1 MKKIPLL
8 LVALF
13 LLYEG
18 SANAQTM
25 VSGGIYQNTTWT
37 LANSPYQVNGSVVVF
52 PGATLTVEPGV
63 TLLINNSN
71 TANIYIE
78 TRGTLNLLGTN
89 QAPIIV
95 KTMVDTTN
103 IGWEGFKCTSTQG
116 GILNANYFHLSN
128 ALTPFAY
135 ESALPLYQ
143 YTGCRFSHCG
153 QAISVAN
160 EVILNNCQFRG
171 NEVAVYGWSYFTL
184 NNCYFQDNNTAIFA
198 YGTAF
203 TLTNSTFLENANGVV
218 FASAVFD
225 SMYIADCLFQTN
237 LSGISGPNNGLIE
250 NCTLLDNAAGI
261 QGSYDCQIKNN
272 VIEYNELGVNI
283 SVHTELT
290 NNQINNNMGG
300 VRISDIS
307 SSANAPTVQD
317 NEICSNINFNV
328 DNNTNVNY
336 SLLTN
341 CFCGVDSA
349 TIEQYLIDGYDDIT
363 KGLINYQIFDSSCN
377 NVFQTV
383 MKFNAPAGLND
394 VTNLDI
400 AFQNPVGDELVFLDN
415 NGLEIRAITL
425 IDPFGKTYQLG
436 SNSINIFDLSALPQG
451 IYFLSSINE
460 TNILRRIIKIQSY
473 NP

>member
-1 MKKIPLL
+1 MKNISKLLVVFYLL
-8 LVALF
+8 LF
-13 LLYEG
+13 QG
-18 SANAQTM
+18 SHAQTI

-37 LANSPYQVNGSVVVF
+37 LANSPYQINGSVVVF
-52 PGATLTVEPGV
+52 PGVTLTVEPGV
-63 TLLINNSN
+63 TLLINNTS
-71 TANIYIE
+71 AQDLYIE
-78 TRGTLNLLGTN
+78 TRGTLNLVGTN

-95 KTMVDTTN
+95 KTMMDTTN

-116 GILNANYFHLSN
+116 GILNADYFHVSN

-143 YTGCRFSHCG
+143 YTDCRFSHCG

-171 NEVAVYGWSYFTL
+171 NEVAIYGWSYFNI
-184 NNCYFQDNNTAIFA
+184 NNCYFKDNNTAIFG
-198 YGTAF
+198 YSTAF
-203 TLTNSTFLENANGVV
+203 TLTNSAFIENASGVV
-218 FASAVFD
+218 FASGVFD
-225 SMYIADCLFQTN
+225 SMYI
-237 LSGISGPNNGLIE
+237 
-250 NCTLLDNAAGI
+250 
-261 QGSYDCQIKNN
+261 
-272 VIEYNELGVNI
+272 IEYNELGVNI

-290 NNQINNNMGG
+290 NNLINSNMGG

-317 NEICSNINFNV
+317 NEICGNINFNV

-383 MKFNAPAGLND
+383 MKFNAPVGLND
-394 VTNLDI
+394 ITNLDI
-400 AFQNPVGDELVFLDN
+400 AFQNPVGDELIFLSN

-425 IDPFGKTYQLG
+425 IDPLGKTYQMG
-436 SNSINIFDLSALPQG
+436 SNSINIFDLSDLPQG

-460 TNILRRIIKIQSY
+460 TNILRRIIKI
-473 NP
+473 

>member
-1 MKKIPLL
+1 MKNISKLLVVFYLL
-8 LVALF
+8 LF
-13 LLYEG
+13 QG
-18 SANAQTM
+18 SHAQTI

-37 LANSPYQVNGSVVVF
+37 LANSPYQINGSVVVF
-52 PGATLTVEPGV
+52 PRVTLTVEPGV
-63 TLLINNSN
+63 TLLINNTS
-71 TANIYIE
+71 AQDLYIE
-78 TRGTLNLLGTN
+78 TRGTLNLVGTN

-95 KTMVDTTN
+95 KTMMDTTN

-116 GILNANYFHLSN
+116 GILNADYFHVSN

-135 ESALPLYQ
+135 ESALPLIQ
-143 YTGCRFSHCG
+143 YTDCRFSHCG

-171 NEVAVYGWSYFTL
+171 NEVGVYGWSYFNI
-184 NNCYFQDNNTAIFA
+184 NNCYFKDNNTAIFV
-198 YGTAF
+198 YSTAF
-203 TLTNSTFLENANGVV
+203 TLTNSAFIENASGVV
-218 FASAVFD
+218 FASGVFD
-225 SMYIADCLFQTN
+225 SMYIADCIFQN
-237 LSGISGPNNGLIE
+237 NQSGISGPNNGLIE
-250 NCTLLDNAAGI
+250 NCTLLDNAVGI

-290 NNQINNNMGG
+290 NNLINSNMGG

-317 NEICSNINFNV
+317 NEICGNINFNV

-383 MKFNAPAGLND
+383 MKFNAPVGLND
-394 VTNLDI
+394 ITNLDI
-400 AFQNPVGDELVFLDN
+400 AFQNPVGDELIFLSN

-425 IDPFGKTYQLG
+425 IDPLGKTYQMG
-436 SNSINIFDLSALPQG
+436 SNSINIFDLSDLPQG

-460 TNILRRIIKIQSY
+460 TNILRRIIKI
-473 NP
+473 